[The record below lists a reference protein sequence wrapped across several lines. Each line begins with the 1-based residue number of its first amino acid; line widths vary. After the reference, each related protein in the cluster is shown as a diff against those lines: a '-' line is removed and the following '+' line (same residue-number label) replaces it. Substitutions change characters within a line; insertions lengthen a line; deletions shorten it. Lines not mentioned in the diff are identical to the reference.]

1 MPVSKAHSGNQGPAT
16 DKHNDPVV
24 DPTKNV
30 LDLVQAAIT
39 RQDDLRRAD
48 QALRLSEMRRLD
60 EVAELR
66 AQHEKELRL
75 AESARIDAIR
85 AVDQGNVT
93 RASEVAAAQATTLAT
108 QLQTSAETLRAQ
120 VEATRITTADTLA
133 AALAPIQADVA
144 QLRQVQ
150 FTQQGEKAQQTE
162 QRTGFQW
169 SVGAVL
175 ASLALLVSLILG
187 GIVVAKDVSGSSSTP
202 TTTITCSGTPIVCR

>member
-1 MPVSKAHSGNQGPAT
+1 MPVDEVHSGNQGPAT
-16 DKHNDPVV
+16 DKHNEPVV

-30 LDLVQAAIT
+30 LDLVQAAIA

-202 TTTITCSGTPIVCR
+202 TTITCSGTPIVCR